1 MNKLAL
7 ITGGSRGLGLYLVK
21 KFWTK
26 GYSIIVV
33 ARNAIDK
40 NDFIKKL
47 PTRKKQNF
55 ISFSCDLSEINQVKS
70 LIDRIK
76 STTSH
81 IDVLINNAAIQGPI
95 GQICD
100 NDMLEWNKTLRV
112 NLIAPV
118 TLCHGL
124 IPLMKKKSG
133 SSIIN
138 ISGGGATGPRVNFSA
153 YATAKAGLVR
163 FSETISEEL
172 KLKGI
177 RVNCIA
183 PGAMKTDMLREV
195 LIKRDVAGVS
205 EIKKAENI
213 LSNDDLTITRVANL
227 AFFLASD
234 ISKGITGKLISA
246 IWDNWEQLPNYLDE
260 LSRSD
265 VYTLRRITSQD
276 RGYQWSDNE

>member
-138 ISGGGATGPRVNFSA
+138 ISGGGAPGPRVNFSA

-172 KLKGI
+172 KIKGI

-213 LSNDDLTITRVANL
+213 LSNDYLTITRVANL